1 MENRQKSRE
10 GLQLAQHC
18 QIQRCQEKDVCLSC
32 INVEKLY
39 ILYCEATKG
48 VYGKMDING
57 WNGFG
62 GFGGAMAPYNG
73 MLADGGLPA
82 GFGMALAMNEAAMN
96 GYAGLT
102 EAQKEKV
109 ILRCRDARTKEQMQ
123 DIVDSLVP
131 GADVGEIYEEARES
145 AF

>member
-39 ILYCEATKG
+39 ILCCEATKG
-48 VYGKMDING
+48 V
-57 WNGFG
+57 FG

-73 MLADGGLPA
+73 TLAGGGLPA
-82 GFGMALAMNEAAMN
+82 GFGMALAMNEAAMA

-102 EAQKEKV
+102 EAEKEKV
-109 ILRCRDARTKEQMQ
+109 ILRCKDVKTKSQMQ
-123 DIVDSLVP
+123 EIVDSLVP
-131 GADVGEIYEEARES
+131 GEDIQGVYEEEKES
-145 AF
+145 FS